1 MKTPED
7 RHGCIMF

>member
-7 RHGCIMF
+7 